1 MAKGQKSGQKGA
13 KKGQK
18 KKIIDPFSRKEWY
31 DVRAPAMFKVR
42 NIGKTLVNRSVANKL
57 ASDSLKG
64 RVFECSLADLQ
75 NDEIAYRKFKLVA
88 EDVQGKNLLTNFHG
102 MNLTTDKLRSMIKK
116 WQTLIQAHVDV
127 RTTDGYSLRFFVIGF
142 TKKSPN
148 QLKKTCYAKRT
159 QIKKIRK
166 IMRAYISRKVKQSDL
181 KSVVNELIP
190 DAFAHVIEK
199 RCAKVYPLHDV
210 MIRKVKVMKKP
221 KVDMA
226 RLLEMHDETRTTAID
241 STGAPAEGVK
251 VDRPDGYEPPVLSNV

>member
-102 MNLTTDKLRSMIKK
+102 MNLTTD
-116 WQTLIQAHVDV
+116 
-127 RTTDGYSLRFFVIGF
+127 
-142 TKKSPN
+142 
-148 QLKKTCYAKRT
+148 
-159 QIKKIRK
+159 
-166 IMRAYISRKVKQSDL
+166 
-181 KSVVNELIP
+181 
-190 DAFAHVIEK
+190 AFAHVIEK